1 MMMIRRADRILTAVT
16 IITALIVV
24 AFQSTTTAV
33 VTPVYAQTPTTPQQP
48 ASNGVSIL
56 STSQYSSEFG
66 YTYIVGEVRNNL
78 EDLVNFVQIVGRF
91 YDSEGVLIDTDF
103 TYTTLDMLRPG
114 EKSPFKL
121 IISDESVAQ
130 RIANYT
136 LAVDWDPVFAVPA
149 RVADATVLTVQ
160 EGEQR
165 IGEFGGYEVVGEVVN
180 GGADDTEFVKIAAT
194 FYDENGRVIETD
206 YTYTDPS
213 DVGAGQSAPFE
224 ITVLDEDISEE
235 IASVKLTAQSNDYF
249 AIDPE
254 LAVASTPTTAPPP
267 QQQQQP
273 PPQQQQQPPPQQQQ
287 QPPPQQQQQ
296 PPPQQQQQPPPTP
309 ELVL

>member
-1 MMMIRRADRILTAVT
+1 MSISPRWTGGRSKALGFMAMVT
-16 IITALIVV
+16 LLSIMTLSLYV
-24 AFQSTTTAV
+24 
-33 VTPVYAQTPTTPQQP
+33 PLYAQTPLSPQQP
-48 ASNGVSIL
+48 ADDGVSIL

-78 EDLVNFVQIVGRF
+78 ADLVHFVQVVGRF
-91 YDSEGVLIDTDF
+91 YDSAGVLIDTDF
-103 TYTTLDMLRPG
+103 TYTTLDVLRPG

-121 IISDESVAQ
+121 IITDESVAQ
-130 RIANYT
+130 RIDNYT
-136 LAVDWDPVFAVPA
+136 LAVNWDPLFAVPA
-149 RVADATVLTVQ
+149 RVADATVLRVQ

-165 IGEFGGYEVVGEVVN
+165 IGEFGRYEVVGEVVN
-180 GGADDTEFVKIAAT
+180 GGADDTEFVKVAAT

-213 DVGAGQSAPFE
+213 DVGTGQSAPFE
-224 ITVLDEDISEE
+224 ITVIDEDISEG

-254 LAVASTPTTAPPP
+254 LAVTSTPTTAPPSQQQQQQQQPSPP

-273 PPQQQQQPPPQQQQ
+273 PETPQ
-287 QPPPQQQQQ
+287 
-296 PPPQQQQQPPPTP
+296 
-309 ELVL
+309 LVL

>member
-1 MMMIRRADRILTAVT
+1 MMLVS
-16 IITALIVV
+16 LFV
-24 AFQSTTTAV
+24 
-33 VTPVYAQTPTTPQQP
+33 PVYAQTPITPQQP

-66 YTYIVGEVRNNL
+66 STYIVGEVRNNL

-103 TYTTLDMLRPG
+103 TYTTLDVLRPG

-121 IISDESVAQ
+121 IIIDQSVAQ

-136 LAVDWDPVFAVPA
+136 LTVDWDPLFAVPA
-149 RVADATVLTVQ
+149 RVANATVLTVQ

-165 IGEFGGYEVVGEVVN
+165 IGEFGRYEAVGEVVN
-180 GGADDTEFVKIAAT
+180 GGAEDTEFVKVAAT
-194 FYDENGRVIETD
+194 FYDENGRVIEAD

-235 IASVKLTAQSNDYF
+235 IESVKLTAQSNDYF

-254 LAVASTPTTAPPP
+254 LLGSASTPTTAPPQP

-273 PPQQQQQPPPQQQQ
+273 NPLQQQPPSLQAPQ
-287 QPPPQQQQQ
+287 
-296 PPPQQQQQPPPTP
+296 
-309 ELVL
+309 LVL